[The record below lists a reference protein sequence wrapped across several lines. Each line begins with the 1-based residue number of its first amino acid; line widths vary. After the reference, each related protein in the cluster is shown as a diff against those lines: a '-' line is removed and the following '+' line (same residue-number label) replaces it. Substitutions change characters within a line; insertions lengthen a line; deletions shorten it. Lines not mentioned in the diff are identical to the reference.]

1 MSQKKRVNPRR
12 QPATKADVER
22 AKRSAVAK
30 AIRQT
35 QAIVFSALADK
46 EGWDAEQ
53 LMKLWW
59 EVKDLSDSIAQGY
72 VKIPDLMDTLRQEYG
87 VTVYPILHAVSHTSR
102 TRRTKYV
109 KVWVDDENS

>member
-1 MSQKKRVNPRR
+1 MNPRR

-22 AKRSAVAK
+22 AKRRAVEL

-35 QAIVFSALADK
+35 QASVFSALADK

-53 LMKLWW
+53 RRKLWW

-87 VTVYPILHAVSHTSR
+87 ADLR
-102 TRRTKYV
+102 
-109 KVWVDDENS
+109 E